1 VVATDNNGS
10 CTYPAANYLTCD
22 GSCINDADADGVC
35 DENEVPGCTDA
46 LACNYDTT
54 ATDEN
59 ATCTYPATGYLN
71 CDGSCIND
79 TDGDGVC
86 DENEVPGCLD
96 PTACNY
102 DATATDSGT
111 CSYTAPALIIGAIQ
125 NESCSQG
132 LGSIQVLNFDQFDSL
147 QIINQNQVIVSN
159 STILNLVSGNY
170 LVVGMQ
176 TASCVSDT
184 VNIVIAYNGDCIPVA
199 VNDSLIINEDAGLT
213 QLNLLNNDLDGDN
226 NLDVTSVDIDPI
238 TPGNQ
243 TTSSGIEGDWS
254 VDGTGMLS
262 FTPAPNYF
270 GVATRLYVVSDLTGL
285 ISNQAVIHIEVL
297 PVNDAPVIS
306 PETLT
311 IDMDVNQTTTIC
323 FDVTDVDGDAVFVNS
338 WMMLEGLGMID
349 DNILNDY
356 CFDFTA
362 LGWQI
367 PTSIMVVMCDNGS
380 PSLCDTSWVTINV
393 HPLKPIA
400 FDDHIT
406 SNDGLVNIDV
416 ALNDSLFGDE
426 NFVISIID
434 STDFGRVDLD
444 TSLISYQ
451 PDWSYCGLDSM
462 TYSLCNSFGM
472 CDTATVYFEVTPV
485 DSDLDGI
492 PDYIETTTL
501 DVDGDGIFNHLDD
514 DSDGDG
520 LKDSEESGMT
530 ELCSPTLSD
539 CNGNG
544 IPDYIDFNNCIPD
557 LEIPEGFS
565 PNGDGVNDSWV
576 IPGIENYPGNSVVIY
591 NRWGNQVYSAEPYDN
606 AWNGQCNE
614 SGTIGGQT
622 LPEGTYF
629 FVFKSERNATAKQ
642 GYIYIKR

>member
-1 VVATDNNGS
+1 
-10 CTYPAANYLTCD
+10 
-22 GSCINDADADGVC
+22 
-35 DENEVPGCTDA
+35 
-46 LACNYDTT
+46 
-54 ATDEN
+54 
-59 ATCTYPATGYLN
+59 
-71 CDGSCIND
+71 
-79 TDGDGVC
+79 
-86 DENEVPGCLD
+86 
-96 PTACNY
+96 
-102 DATATDSGT
+102 
-111 CSYTAPALIIGAIQ
+111 
-125 NESCSQG
+125 
-132 LGSIQVLNFDQFDSL
+132 
-147 QIINQNQVIVSN
+147 
-159 STILNLVSGNY
+159 
-170 LVVGMQ
+170 
-176 TASCVSDT
+176 
-184 VNIVIAYNGDCIPVA
+184 
-199 VNDSLIINEDAGLT
+199 
-213 QLNLLNNDLDGDN
+213 
-226 NLDVTSVDIDPI
+226 
-238 TPGNQ
+238 
-243 TTSSGIEGDWS
+243 
-254 VDGTGMLS
+254 
-262 FTPAPNYF
+262 
-270 GVATRLYVVSDLTGL
+270 
-285 ISNQAVIHIEVL
+285 
-297 PVNDAPVIS
+297 
-306 PETLT
+306 
-311 IDMDVNQTTTIC
+311 MDVNQTTTIC

-576 IPGIENYPGNSVVIY
+576 IPGIENYPGNSVVIF

-606 AWNGQCNE
+606 SWNGQCNE